1 MVGRLN
7 DQFTQNLGFS
17 ASLFFRNCLPR
28 VRFWIRYDAKRRP
41 RRVLHS
47 STPHK
52 QPLLHLPI
60 TPRGRPSNTPPA
72 KPGGVPSSFHAW
84 PRRGDVHRES
94 ATRSRFQ
101 LRPEKRDLPGHA
113 RERREVQLI
122 RRSRT
127 AGRHATAALPPAAGG
142 EAVSRGG
149 EGGGLA
155 GACGAGARA
164 GTIAV

>member
-1 MVGRLN
+1 MM
-7 DQFTQNLGFS
+7 
-17 ASLFFRNCLPR
+17 RNGDR
-28 VRFWIRYDAKRRP
+28 GGYYT
-41 RRVLHS
+41 VLHHTS
-47 STPHK
+47 SRCYTFLSP
-52 QPLLHLPI
+52 PVADRATRL
-60 TPRGRPSNTPPA
+60 RPSQVA
-72 KPGGVPSSFHAW
+72 C
-84 PRRGDVHRES
+84 PRASTRGLVAGTCT